1 MWSAILRP
9 SHARCFRTPGRAFAS
24 SLNRGR
30 VNPRGPRNSIRRPE
44 PLRRDVPSSQ
54 STDPQQQQQQQPPS
68 DSPNPH
74 YDPSQNTLLA
84 PVHIPEDPH
93 GVIKESHPATSI
105 LANSG
110 LVVQRQLELMNV
122 LIGFEQANKYVVM
135 DANGNHIGFMAEQEK
150 GMGNMMARQWFNTH
164 RSFVTHVFDKHEN
177 EVLRF
182 HRPFSWINSRI
193 RVYDPLEVAKS
204 AHSTSTALQTNP
216 ANSLAQAS
224 GDSNA
229 RLSSLGFEDMR
240 VIGEAQQQW
249 APLRR
254 KYNLFTY
261 HHSPNSALDMGTKTL
276 PLEQSD
282 LSSSQQMQLV
292 QSSQGGQA
300 TGAYNQFA
308 YVDEPFLSWDFAL
321 RSADSRL
328 IGSVNRNFA
337 GFAREFFTDTGVY
350 ALRMD
355 SASPSEQTPEQSRAV
370 TAMSL
375 DQRAVMLATA
385 VSIDFDY
392 FSRHSGAGG
401 FGFMPLW
408 FPGFGGE
415 AAAGGAAAGGAA
427 AGGAVAGEAGAAGA
441 AGAVGEAAA
450 GTVGR
455 AGAGAAG
462 GLADGAMAGAAGAG
476 AMAGYDAMSRGMGG
490 TSPASPP
497 DSQAASGGQQPPA
510 QGQTG
515 PYGDVWADE
524 QQEKPADHRED
535 PWADEEDDGGDGGDG
550 DSWDFF

>member
-1 MWSAILRP
+1 MWSTILRP
-9 SHARCFRTPGRAFAS
+9 SHARCLRTPSRAYAS

-30 VNPRGPRNSIRRPE
+30 VKPRGPRNSIRRPE
-44 PLRRDVPSSQ
+44 PIRPNVPSSE
-54 STDPQQQQQQQPPS
+54 PQPSNAATPPPS
-68 DSPNPH
+68 ESPNPQ

-93 GVIKESHPATSI
+93 GVIKETHPATSI

-122 LIGFEQANKYVVM
+122 LIGFEQANKYVIM

-164 RSFVTHVFDKHEN
+164 RSFVTHVFDKHEK

-193 RVYDPLEVAKS
+193 RVYDPLEVAKG
-204 AHSTSTALQTNP
+204 AYSTSTAVQINS

-229 RLSSLGFEDMR
+229 RVSSLNFEDMR

-261 HHSPNSALDMGTKTL
+261 HRSPNSALDMGMKTL
-276 PLEQSD
+276 PMEETG
-282 LSSSQQMQLV
+282 LSSSQQTQLV
-292 QSSQGGQA
+292 KTSQADQTSGV
-300 TGAYNQFA
+300 YNQFA
-308 YVDEPFLSWDFAL
+308 YVDEPFLSWDFSL

-337 GFAREFFTDTGVY
+337 GFARELFTDTGVY

-355 SASPSEQTPEQSRAV
+355 SASLSEQAPEQSNAA

-427 AGGAVAGEAGAAGA
+427 AGEAGAAGA
-441 AGAVGEAAA
+441 TGAVGEAAA
-450 GTVGR
+450 GTLGR
-455 AGAGAAG
+455 TGAGAVG
-462 GLADGAMAGAAGAG
+462 GIADGAAAGAAGAG
-476 AMAGYDAMSRGMGG
+476 AMAGYDALSRGAGANQP
-490 TSPASPP
+490 TPP
-497 DSQAASGGQQPPA
+497 DSQAPPVGQQPPA

-515 PYGDVWADE
+515 PYGDLWADE
-524 QQEKPADHRED
+524 PNENPWDHQED
-535 PWADEEDDGGDGGDG
+535 PRAPEEDSWMDEDDGGGDGGDG
-550 DSWDFF
+550 DGWDFF